1 MKSMTVLWTKALSSR
16 PFFAPVLTS
25 CLALLFTLGLWA
37 PGREAQAW
45 EGGPS
50 CGGSTFPATG
60 QEVSFGTT
68 TMTQTGAP
76 VNDDG
81 LVRAGGA
88 LRYQDNGDGTI
99 TDLNTGLMWEKKI
112 NDGGLH
118 DVDLVFPWSSPM
130 ETIWDWLAFVN
141 AEGGVGFAGFND
153 WRIPNVKELQS
164 IVDYGTS
171 FPAVDVAF
179 NNGAMGPCTVL
190 TCSRTVSAG
199 YWSST
204 TVDGFAASA
213 WGVNFGFGIANGDVK
228 SNFSFG
234 NGGHVRAVR
243 GGCVP

>member
-1 MKSMTVLWTKALSSR
+1 
-16 PFFAPVLTS
+16 
-25 CLALLFTLGLWA
+25 
-37 PGREAQAW
+37 
-45 EGGPS
+45 
-50 CGGSTFPATG
+50 
-60 QEVSFGTT
+60 
-68 TMTQTGAP
+68 
-76 VNDDG
+76 
-81 LVRAGGA
+81 
-88 LRYQDNGDGTI
+88 
-99 TDLNTGLMWEKKI
+99 MWEKKI